1 MPQRDDRAAHRAI
14 QHSLRVSLVVREVPA
29 GYTIEGS
36 CAVTGKPPSSA
47 PPEAAGNARRL
58 LLPPTARGLH
68 RVEAARYVGVSPAR
82 FDELVKVGQMP
93 GPKRIGTRRVWD
105 VRALDL
111 AFDALPGDTPEES
124 NPWDS

>member
-1 MPQRDDRAAHRAI
+1 MDTDESSKKSP
-14 QHSLRVSLVVREVPA
+14 V
-29 GYTIEGS
+29 
-36 CAVTGKPPSSA
+36 SSA
-47 PPEAAGNARRL
+47 PSLSEGGNLRRL
-58 LLPPTARGLH
+58 VLAPTARGLH
-68 RVEAARYVGVSPAR
+68 RVEAARYVGVSPTK

-124 NPWDS
+124 NPWDN